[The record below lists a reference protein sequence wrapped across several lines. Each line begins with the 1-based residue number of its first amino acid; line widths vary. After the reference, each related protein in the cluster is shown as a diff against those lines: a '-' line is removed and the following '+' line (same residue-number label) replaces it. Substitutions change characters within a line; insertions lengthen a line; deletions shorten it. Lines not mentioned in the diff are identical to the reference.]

1 MNKKGF
7 VQKKHHFKFKRYFI
21 ILCATFFG
29 VYVTDVY
36 AQNGSI
42 TLDMKNVK
50 LKQVLD
56 AVEKQTDYL
65 FVYDMKVNVD
75 QSVSAKAS
83 KTALRPFLNDLF
95 GNIGITY
102 TIESTTIALSAATQV
117 PSEKPKTISGKIL
130 DSQGEPIIGASVAI
144 KGTTVGVMTDI
155 DGKYSISAAKGN
167 VLVFSFLG
175 YITKEM
181 VVGDAIALQPVVLKE
196 DNVALEEVV
205 VTALGIKRAQKALSY
220 NVQEIGSEN
229 VTTVKDANFISSL
242 SGKVA
247 GVDIKT
253 TSGGVGSMNRVTM
266 RGSRSILRN
275 NNVLYVIDGI
285 PTFNQ
290 SSGGDLNDQ
299 FSSESGTESIADIS
313 PDDIESMS
321 VLNGPAAAALYG
333 SNAANGAILIT
344 TKKGAVG
351 KPKLSYSNQ
360 TTFSRPFILPKFQNT
375 YGNKAQNYDSWG
387 SKLATPSTYDPA
399 DFFNT
404 GVTTQHSLSLTV
416 GNEKNQTYASISA
429 LTSDGIITQSEYDRY
444 NFTFRNT
451 TKFLDD
457 KMTLDFGFNFIR
469 QDDRNMVAQGM
480 YFNPLTSVYTFPR
493 GEDFDPIRSY
503 EYFHEGRNIM
513 FQFWPYGDQGLD
525 MQNPYWIANRNVF
538 THDKKRYMSNVGLN
552 YQVLDWLNLAGR
564 VRVDNSYTEHE
575 RKMYAT
581 TPALHAGGASTEES
595 KGYYSYYKING
606 EQTYADVMAN
616 INKSF
621 DDFSLAATLGG
632 SIESFKY
639 DRLGSNGT
647 LKSVPNGFYINNIRF
662 TEEPTSSNDY
672 YKEQTQSIF
681 ASAELGWKSMAYLT
695 LTARNDWSSTLANMP
710 DKSFFYPSVGVSGII
725 SEMVSFPKFISYLKV
740 RGSYADVGNSI
751 PRQITSTDYVWDN
764 GTKSYKKPSYM
775 QLEELFPESTRSW
788 EVGLDARFFKNTLK
802 MDLSLY
808 KSNTYDQTLLV
819 PVSSA
824 TGYSNKYVQTGN
836 VMNKGLEFRL
846 SYSPNFGKFK
856 WESTFTASINK
867 NKIIDLGKYQD
878 ETGKIV
884 YLEDMG
890 QGGVGSTEIRLTK
903 GGSLGDIWATR
914 DLMYDDNGNVYVDVD
929 GNLSTVAV
937 KEKVGSTMPKWKFG
951 FHNSFGWNNITASFL
966 ISARTGGQVIS
977 ATQAILD
984 SYGVSEASAQL
995 RDQGGKQINN
1005 GKIDAE
1011 VWYKTI
1017 GGVQGVYK
1025 NYVYDADNIR
1035 LSEVTLGYTLP
1046 ASWFKDMA
1054 RVHVSFVGRNLWMI
1068 YNKAPFDPENSPSTD
1083 NYYQGIDFFMQP
1095 SQRNLGFSVKI
1106 DF

>member
-1 MNKKGF
+1 MNKKGLLQ
-7 VQKKHHFKFKRYFI
+7 QKRPFKFKRYLI
-21 ILCATFFG
+21 ILCLVLLGIPATSA
-29 VYVTDVY
+29 Y
-36 AQNGSI
+36 AQKGSI
-42 TLDMKNVK
+42 TLTMQDTK

-56 AVEKQTDYL
+56 AVEKQTDYF
-65 FVYDMKVNVD
+65 FVYDMKINVD
-75 QSVSAKAS
+75 QTVSVKAE
-83 KTALRPFLNDLF
+83 KMPLQTFLNQLL
-95 GNIGITY
+95 GNIGINY
-102 TIESTTIALSAATQV
+102 TIENKTIALIVAEKT
-117 PSEKPKTISGKIL
+117 ENKPKTISGKIL
-130 DSQGEPIIGASVAI
+130 DSDGEPIVGASVAI
-144 KGTTVGVMTDI
+144 KGTTTGVMTDV
-155 DGKYSISAAKGN
+155 DGKFSISAAKGN
-167 VLVFSFLG
+167 ILVFAYLG
-175 YITKEM
+175 HVTREI
-181 VVGDAIALQPVVLKE
+181 VVGDAVTLQPVILKE
-196 DNVALEEVV
+196 DNVALDEVV
-205 VTALGIKRAQKALSY
+205 ITALGIKRSQKALSY
-220 NVQEIGSEN
+220 NVQEIGSET

-253 TSGGVGSMNRVTM
+253 TAGGVGAMNRVTM

-360 TTFSRPFILPKFQNT
+360 TTFSKPFILPKFQNT

-387 SKLATPSTYDPA
+387 DKLATPSTYDPA
-399 DFFNT
+399 DYFNT
-404 GVTTQHSLSLTV
+404 GTTTQHSLSLTV
-416 GNEKNQTYASISA
+416 GNERNQTYASISA
-429 LTSDGIITQSEYDRY
+429 LASDGIITQSKYDRY

-451 TKFLDD
+451 TNFLND
-457 KMTLDFGFNFIR
+457 KMSLDFGFNFIR

-493 GEDFDPIRSY
+493 GEDFSPIRSY

-513 FQFWPYGDQGLD
+513 TQFWPYGDQGLD

-538 THDKKRYMSNVGLN
+538 THDKKRYMANVGLK
-552 YQVLDWLNLAGR
+552 YQVFDWLNLAGR
-564 VRVDNSYTEHE
+564 IRMDNSYTEHE

-581 TPALHAGGASTEES
+581 TPALHAGGPSTEES

-606 EQTYADVMAN
+606 EQTYADIMAN

-621 DDFSLAATLGG
+621 DDFSLTATLGG
-632 SIESFKY
+632 SFENFKY
-639 DRLGSNGT
+639 DRLGSSGT

-662 TEEPTSSNDY
+662 SEDPTSSNDY

-681 ASAELGWKSMAYLT
+681 ASTELGWRSMVYLT

-710 DKSFFYPSVGVSGII
+710 DKSFFYPSVGLSGII
-725 SEMVSFPKFISYLKV
+725 SEMVSLPKFISYLKV

-819 PVSSA
+819 PVSST
-824 TGYSNKYVQTGN
+824 TGYSNKYIQTGN
-836 VMNKGLEFRL
+836 VLNKGLEFRL
-846 SYSPNFGKFK
+846 SYSPNLGKFK

-890 QGGVGSTEIRLTK
+890 QGGIGSTEIRLTK

-914 DLMYDDNGNVYVDVD
+914 DLMYDDNGNIYVDVD
-929 GNLSTVAV
+929 GNLSTMAT

-951 FHNSFGWNNITASFL
+951 LHNSFGWNNITAGFL

-984 SYGVSEASAQL
+984 SYGVSKSSAQL
-995 RDQGGKQINN
+995 RDRGGKQINN
-1005 GKIDAE
+1005 GRIDAE
-1011 VWYKTI
+1011 VWYKTV
-1017 GGVQGVYK
+1017 GGTQGVYK
-1025 NYVYDADNIR
+1025 YYVYDADNIR
-1035 LSEVTLGYTLP
+1035 LSEVSLGYTLP
-1046 ASWFKDMA
+1046 TSWFKGLMRA
-1054 RVHVSFVGRNLWMI
+1054 HVSFVGRNLWMI

-1095 SQRNLGFSVKI
+1095 SQRNLGFSVKL